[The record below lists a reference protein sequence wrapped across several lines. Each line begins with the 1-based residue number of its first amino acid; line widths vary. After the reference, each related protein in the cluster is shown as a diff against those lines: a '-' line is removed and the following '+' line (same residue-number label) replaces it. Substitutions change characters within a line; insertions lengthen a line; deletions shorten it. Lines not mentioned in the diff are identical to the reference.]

1 MLIADDIGVSR
12 DAIIESLSVANIKA
26 DVATGGK
33 EAVAKMRA
41 AVGNSAPY
49 DVLILDWNMPDID
62 GLEVAALQ
70 FFFWCIFLSVL
81 KGHASVAKCQV

>member
-1 MLIADDIGVSR
+1 MGGEIWVESQLGKGASFHFTVTVKQDASQQIVSPSKQLSLLKVLIADDIGVSR

-41 AVGNSAPY
+41 AV
-49 DVLILDWNMPDID
+49 
-62 GLEVAALQ
+62 
-70 FFFWCIFLSVL
+70 
-81 KGHASVAKCQV
+81 

>member
-1 MLIADDIGVSR
+1 MYRRLSNFRYLRYLLLIDIGVSR

-41 AVGNSAPY
+41 AAETVRLTTY
-49 DVLILDWNMPDID
+49 L
-62 GLEVAALQ
+62 
-70 FFFWCIFLSVL
+70 F
-81 KGHASVAKCQV
+81 